1 MKAHLNTELNQ
12 CLRWSFSLG
21 RKFLRTAPLHTA
33 SVQFIYILS
42 QLLLLL
48 AFFLPLKAIIVLS
61 SGGIP
66 SYFPDFLKAHPQ
78 NTVVIWLSLSS
89 LVAFAAHL
97 TFELAA
103 TKITARGARLL
114 ILRTKKIVLFDNQD
128 SIAINAYS
136 KFTRGFSELLFFL
149 ISIAILCAIYPLIFS
164 LVVTSIT
171 AFYVLICLAFNTSP
185 KLRAALII
193 HHQATLN
200 SISGFIFLVVF
211 FGIIGDFLYFAPPS
225 AFMAIISLLLIR
237 QALQRLV
244 GFATKLIVLRSQHSR
259 VSALFFHNQ
268 PLLLE
273 TTQKNDGIHSLFS
286 PEQRERWIPQILS
299 PLFKTAFTVESVKNF
314 QLGHPDIY
322 CYEVDCSS
330 ETELKT
336 FIIKLFDESRTYP
349 ASQESALIAQFKNL
363 PCPPLRETG
372 KLQSV
377 TYHIF
382 EWSKE
387 SKMTG
392 REYNKGSLTLLGD
405 LMKLTPPK
413 SLLNKYERSKSYL
426 ESRLNIEMLES
437 LKLYAVTADDQK
449 KIEHLADSLDRIKAH
464 LSKLP
469 RQLIVLDLNTDSL
482 LKKETGELSV
492 LHWGNWLLEPAG
504 TYWPLTAHSELLEF
518 TREAQRTRTDAENL
532 SSDGTILSSYM
543 FSFERHVNRRDYQA
557 ALNLIPDVLKHTQNL
572 DEQNL

>member
-1 MKAHLNTELNQ
+1 MKAHLNTELSQ

-21 RKFLRTAPLHTA
+21 KKFLRKAPLHTV
-33 SVQFIYILS
+33 SVQFIYIFS

-66 SYFPDFLKAHPQ
+66 SYFPEFLKAYAQ
-78 NTVVIWLSLSS
+78 DTVVIWLSLSS

-97 TFELAA
+97 TFELVA
-103 TKITARGARLL
+103 TKITAAGARLL
-114 ILRTKKIVLFDNQD
+114 IIRTKKIVLFDNQD
-128 SIAINAYS
+128 FIAVNAYS
-136 KFTRGFSELLFFL
+136 KFTRGLSELLFFL
-149 ISIAILCAIYPLIFS
+149 ISVAILCAIYPLIFS
-164 LVVTSIT
+164 LVSTSIIV
-171 AFYVLICLAFNTSP
+171 FYTFTCLAYNTSS
-185 KLRAALII
+185 KARSALTT
-193 HHQATLN
+193 HHQAILN
-200 SISGFIFLVVF
+200 SISGFVFLVVF
-211 FGIIGDFLYFAPPS
+211 FGIIGDFLYFHPPS

-244 GFATKLIVLRSQHSR
+244 GFSTKLILLRSQHSR

-273 TTQKNDGIHSLFS
+273 NTQKSDKIHALFS
-286 PEQRERWIPQILS
+286 PEQRERWIPQVLS
-299 PLFKTAFTVESVKNF
+299 PLFKTAFTVEGVKNF

-322 CYEVDCSS
+322 CYEVDCHS
-330 ETELKT
+330 ENTVKT
-336 FIIKLFDESRTYP
+336 YIIKLFDESRTYP
-349 ASQESALIAQFKNL
+349 AAQESALIAQFKDL

-372 KLQSV
+372 KLQNV

-387 SKMTG
+387 CKMTG
-392 REYNKGSLTLLGD
+392 REYNQGTLTLLGD

-426 ESRLNIEMLES
+426 ESRLNSEMLES
-437 LKLYAVTADDQK
+437 LKLYAVTAEDQK
-449 KIEHLADSLDRIKAH
+449 NIEQLAGSLGSIKLN

-492 LHWGNWLLEPAG
+492 IHWGNWLLEPAG
-504 TYWPLTAHSELLEF
+504 TYWPLTAHSKLLEC
-518 TREAQRTRTDAENL
+518 TQEAQGIRSDAQSL
-532 SSDGTILSSYM
+532 SSDGTILASYM
-543 FSFERHVNRRDYQA
+543 FSFERHIIRRDYQA
-557 ALNLIPDVLKHTQNL
+557 ALNLIPDILKHTQNL
-572 DEQNL
+572 DEKIM

>member
-1 MKAHLNTELNQ
+1 M
-12 CLRWSFSLG
+12 
-21 RKFLRTAPLHTA
+21 HTV

-66 SYFPDFLKAHPQ
+66 SYFPEFLKAYAQ
-78 NTVVIWLSLSS
+78 DTVVIWLSLSS

-97 TFELAA
+97 TLELAA

-114 ILRTKKIVLFDNQD
+114 IIRTKKIVLFDNQD

-136 KFTRGFSELLFFL
+136 KFTRGLSELLFFL
-149 ISIAILCAIYPLIFS
+149 ISVAILCAIYPLIFS
-164 LVVTSIT
+164 LIATSIT
-171 AFYVLICLAFNTSP
+171 VFYILTCLAYSTSSRV
-185 KLRAALII
+185 RAALTI
-193 HHQATLN
+193 HHQVVLN

-211 FGIIGDFLYFAPPS
+211 FGIIGDFLYLSPPS

-244 GFATKLIVLRSQHSR
+244 GFSSKLILLRSQHSR

-273 TTQKNDGIHSLFS
+273 TAQKSDEIHSLFS
-286 PEQRERWIPQILS
+286 PEQRERWIPQVLS
-299 PLFKTAFTVESVKNF
+299 PLFKTAFTVEGVKNF
-314 QLGHPDIY
+314 QLGQPDIY
-322 CYEVDCSS
+322 CYEVNCSS
-330 ETELKT
+330 ESTLKT
-336 FIIKLFDESRTYP
+336 YIIKLFDESRTYP
-349 ASQESALIAQFKNL
+349 ATQESALIAQFKDL

-372 KLQSV
+372 KLQNV

-387 SKMTG
+387 CKMTG
-392 REYNKGSLTLLGD
+392 REYNQGALTLLGD

-449 KIEHLADSLDRIKAH
+449 NIEQLADSLGSIKLH

-469 RQLIVLDLNTDSL
+469 RQLIALDLSTDSL

-504 TYWPLTAHSELLEF
+504 TYWPLTAHSKLIEY
-518 TREAQRTRTDAENL
+518 TREAQGTRTDAQSL
-532 SSDGTILSSYM
+532 SSDGTILASYM
-543 FSFERHVNRRDYQA
+543 FSFERHINRRDYQA
-557 ALNLIPDVLKHTQNL
+557 ALNLIPDVLKHAQNL
-572 DEQNL
+572 DEQKI